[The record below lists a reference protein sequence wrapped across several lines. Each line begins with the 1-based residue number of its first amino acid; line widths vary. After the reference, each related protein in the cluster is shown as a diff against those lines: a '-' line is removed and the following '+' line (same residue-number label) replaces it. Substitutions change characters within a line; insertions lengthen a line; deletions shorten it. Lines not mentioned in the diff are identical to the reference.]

1 MDEPHT
7 QIPNWAIKMMPK
19 MSGPA
24 WKVYTALCREIL
36 GWQKTTDRVTLG
48 RLHALTGAAVHTI
61 RSGLNQLIAL
71 GMIGWERSGRTYKWT
86 IYIEDN
92 RQAQPAATAAF
103 PGETIGCHGRIH
115 SAPTAD
121 SNRQPLPTPKKE
133 RKVKKTSPSEKA
145 VPANVD
151 PLYDRLLN
159 AFLRKNDEADWD
171 FGREGQ
177 HIHKLLKKANA
188 RPDPAAF
195 LSQLLETFYELTE
208 KSPEKFWR
216 SRPFLPSAL
225 NASGIYPQVV
235 KLMRHQEN
243 GRMTPEQAQRIRATS
258 FS

>member
-1 MDEPHT
+1 MAEMGSAG
-7 QIPNWAIKMMPK
+7 I
-19 MSGPA
+19 
-24 WKVYTALCREIL
+24 KVYIALCRQITGYQNTGDYVPL
-36 GWQKTTDRVTLG
+36 STLG
-48 RLHALTGAAVHTI
+48 ELTGMSRNGVRAGIQRCHDLGAI
-61 RSGLNQLIAL
+61 EFERRGKRGFFYIKGQLL
-71 GMIGWERSGRTYKWT
+71 TR
-86 IYIEDN
+86 
-92 RQAQPAATAAF
+92 AATD
-103 PGETIGCHGRIH
+103 PGSERPSKG
-115 SAPTAD
+115 SATDPPKG
-121 SNRQPLPTPKKE
+121 QPVTPPKKE